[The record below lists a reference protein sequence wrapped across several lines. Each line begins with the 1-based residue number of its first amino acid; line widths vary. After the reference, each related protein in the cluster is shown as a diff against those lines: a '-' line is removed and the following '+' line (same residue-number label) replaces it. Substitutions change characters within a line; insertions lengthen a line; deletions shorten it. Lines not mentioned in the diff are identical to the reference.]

1 MIKQHFVCA
10 LYHIA
15 SGMCHLAQAIKGDAD
30 PLLKG
35 MADRSTIEAVK
46 HILEMVFHIC
56 FVNLKTFALYDL
68 VIHILFCLF
77 SPFCLIE
84 WKWYDF

>member
-1 MIKQHFVCA
+1 MIKQHFVCS

-46 HILEMVFHIC
+46 HILEMVF
-56 FVNLKTFALYDL
+56 ALF
-68 VIHILFCLF
+68 I
-77 SPFCLIE
+77 
-84 WKWYDF
+84 